1 MKRELIVFLCL
12 TCFLYAGAAKAENSS
27 DWGKLFQN
35 MATSVNTN
43 NTATDTDELTQ
54 LKKEYSEWNTKISGS
69 ENKVQNSFAKLVTDI
84 SPKSEA
90 AKINNKIDNINNS
103 NNLSAVDKSA
113 QAAQII
119 YDYSVNLQNNQ
130 NSLTKLLS
138 NATAEKRND
147 ITSSLNSLTSS
158 TSDYASS
165 LSQGSNLLKKIVAN
179 PKLALNMAGEYT
191 ELGKRLKTAN
201 TTLNSLNN
209 IANTLGNLLNSK

>member
-1 MKRELIVFLCL
+1 
-12 TCFLYAGAAKAENSS
+12 
-27 DWGKLFQN
+27 

-43 NTATDTDELTQ
+43 NTATDTYELTQ

-130 NSLTKLLS
+130 NTLTKLLS

-147 ITSSLNSLTSS
+147 ISSSLNGLTSS

-209 IANTLGNLLNSK
+209 IANTLGSLLNSK

>member
-1 MKRELIVFLCL
+1 MKRELVVFLCL
-12 TCFLYAGAAKAENSS
+12 TGFLYANIAKAENSS

-43 NTATDTDELTQ
+43 NTATDTYELTQ

-147 ITSSLNSLTSS
+147 ISSSLNGLTSS

-209 IANTLGNLLNSK
+209 IANTLGSLLNSK